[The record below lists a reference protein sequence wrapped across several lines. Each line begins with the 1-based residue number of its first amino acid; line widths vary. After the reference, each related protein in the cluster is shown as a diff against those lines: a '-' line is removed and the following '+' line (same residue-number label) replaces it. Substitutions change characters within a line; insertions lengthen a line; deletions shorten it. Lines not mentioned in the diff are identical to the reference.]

1 MAIIAKNIIVG
12 GENKTPPIKEEVK
25 PVLKRESIP
34 FKDIRK
40 EVEIAEEKPKYHEIH
55 DGDLHKLINRK
66 SSYLVDM
73 IDLDN

>member
-12 GENKTPPIKEEVK
+12 GVIISPPIKEEVK
-25 PVLKRESIP
+25 PVLKRESIS
-34 FKDIRK
+34 F
-40 EVEIAEEKPKYHEIH
+40 EEKSKYHEIH

-73 IDLDN
+73 IHLDK